1 MNRATGASTQGPTT
15 QWEQAHTQGVG
26 PLQLPWWK
34 DLPPEYHHELVMVLS
49 TIVVKR
55 LSAQEG
61 RKPEVTGE

>member
-1 MNRATGASTQGPTT
+1 MNRATGASEQGPTT
-15 QWEQAHTQGVG
+15 QLEQAHTQSVG
-26 PLQLPWWK
+26 TLQLPWWK
-34 DLPPEYHHELVMVLS
+34 DLPSEHHHELVMVLS